1 MTHWGESAHPKM
13 ERIVQ
18 ELHITNPTIK
28 SQQHGG
34 SDLKRQEWYNVRLL
48 VGWLNREWAKA
59 ESVPPLPSVRKQQ
72 MFG

>member
-48 VGWLNREWAKA
+48 VG
-59 ESVPPLPSVRKQQ
+59 
-72 MFG
+72 